1 MRLSARFPT
10 LLPPNDVP
18 AAFLDRLAAIQQ
30 EKRSRL
36 CVGLDPDPAR
46 FPSFLL
52 GDHSLAASAM
62 RFNAAIIEATAPYAC
77 AFKLNLAF
85 YENFGREGPRVIDE
99 TLDRLPEGTLAIAD
113 GKRTD
118 IGNSAR
124 FYAAATFKR
133 HAFDACTVSPYMGA
147 EAVAPFLDYEG
158 KAVFVLTRTTNP
170 SAAVLQKLDVE
181 GQPLYEH
188 VAQQVAAWDQEAPG
202 TAGLVAGAT
211 DPEALRHLRETCPD
225 LPFLI
230 PGIGTQGGSID
241 EVLDA
246 AAAGPVI
253 VNSSRSILY
262 AYDAEYSSD
271 FAEAA
276 GEAAAAFR
284 HQLWPQSEKE

>member
-1 MRLSARFPT
+1 M
-10 LLPPNDVP
+10 P
-18 AAFLDRLAAIQQ
+18 AAFLDRLATIQQ
-30 EKRSRL
+30 EKETRL

-62 RFNAAIIEATAPYAC
+62 RFNAAIIEATAPFAC

-99 TLDRLPEGTLAIAD
+99 TLDRLPEDTLAIAD

-124 FYAAATFKR
+124 FYAAATFKQ
-133 HAFDACTVSPYMGA
+133 HDFDACTVSPYMGA
-147 EAVAPFLDYEG
+147 EAVQPFLNYEG

-170 SAAVLQKLDVE
+170 SADALQQLHTN

-188 VAQQVAAWDQEAPG
+188 VARHITTWNEEAKG

-211 DPEALRHLRETCPD
+211 DPEALQRLRQACPD
-225 LPFLI
+225 LPFLV
-230 PGIGTQGGSID
+230 PGVGAQGGSVD
-241 EVLDA
+241 DTLEA
-246 AAAGPVI
+246 ASSGPML
-253 VNSSRSILY
+253 VNSSRAILY
-262 AYDAEYSSD
+262 AYDEEYSND
-271 FAEAA
+271 FADAAREAA
-276 GEAAAAFR
+276 QTLGD
-284 HQLWPQSEKE
+284 QLWPESESLR